1 MKLKAKINEAFT
13 SALWLIGLILI
24 LRYLY
29 VNNLM
34 QFENS
39 MEFKLTVIMSGIIM
53 AILFCSIMFGVI
65 LVIQVIKYKYILRK
79 IHTQEIAF
87 GKRQNY
93 GSNLVRPLEILNYL
107 KNNLK
112 AYENQGS
119 AIFLDDKQEREI
131 KNIILKNAI
140 KLLKERNVSIE
151 ELAIKFNF
159 NLNDI
164 RVDISNGYSHYY
176 SEVVYIIED
185 GIVFVI
191 NKKSDDENNEAVL
204 YMRINSLL
212 KCENF

>member
-1 MKLKAKINEAFT
+1 MKLEAKINEALT
-13 SALWLIGLILI
+13 SVLWLIGLILV

-39 MEFKLTVIMSGIIM
+39 IEFKLTVIMLGIMI
-53 AILFCSIMFGVI
+53 AILFCRIMFGVI
-65 LVIQVIKYKYILRK
+65 LAIQVIKYKYILRK
-79 IHTQEIAF
+79 IQTRKIAF

-93 GSNLVRPLEILNYL
+93 GSNLVSPLDILNYL

-112 AYENQGS
+112 AYENQCS
-119 AIFLDDKQEREI
+119 AIFLDDKQEKEI
-131 KNIILKNAI
+131 KNIILQNAI

-151 ELAIKFNF
+151 ELATKFNF

-176 SEVVYIIED
+176 SEVVYSIKD
-185 GIVFVI
+185 GIVFI
-191 NKKSDDENNEAVL
+191 TNKKSDNESNEVIL
-204 YMRINSLL
+204 YMRVDSLL
-212 KCENF
+212 NYENF

>member
-1 MKLKAKINEAFT
+1 MKLKVKINEALT
-13 SALWLIGLILI
+13 SVLWLIGLILV

-39 MEFKLTVIMSGIIM
+39 IEFKLTVIMLGIMI

-65 LVIQVIKYKYILRK
+65 LAIQVIKYKYILRK
-79 IHTQEIAF
+79 IQTRKIAF

-93 GSNLVRPLEILNYL
+93 GSNLVSPLEILNYL

-119 AIFLDDKQEREI
+119 AIFLDDKQEKEI
-131 KNIILKNAI
+131 KNIILQNAI

-151 ELAIKFNF
+151 ELATKFNF

-176 SEVVYIIED
+176 SEVVYAIKD
-185 GIVFVI
+185 CIVFVT
-191 NKKSDDENNEAVL
+191 NKKSDKESNEVIL
-204 YMRINSLL
+204 YMRVDSLL
-212 KCENF
+212 NYENF